1 MDFNNKAPDWSAPGV
16 EPPASLKEQGFEA
29 GYKPP
34 ASFFNWFWTRVSSCL
49 SELQN
54 KLSGHADSKSNPH
67 GVTAAQIGLGKVN
80 NTADSEKQVASANRA
95 TSAGKVD
102 KSMVVRFNG
111 GASEGTSMWIFN
123 GSASKDV
130 NITATKIGAADTT
143 LSNVSSETLAAK
155 LADAGGSGAPIV
167 AAASTD
173 GVTYTAT
180 VKGVTE
186 LKNGLTIVIVP
197 NIASTSTEITL
208 NVNSL
213 GAKTVRIP
221 LSFNTAAMTSPGS
234 ASFFAAGRPVT
245 LQYDSAYANIGT
257 WKTVDKQRASAQD
270 LYGIVPIASGG
281 TGAETAAAA
290 REALGVTLENLGDI
304 IISETTPA
312 TVADGKWYLIK
323 SEV

>member
-80 NTADSEKQVASANRA
+80 NTADSEKQVASANKA

-111 GASEGTSMWIFN
+111 GASEGTSMWTFN

-186 LKNGLTIVIVP
+186 LK
-197 NIASTSTEITL
+197 
-208 NVNSL
+208 
-213 GAKTVRIP
+213 TV
-221 LSFNTAAMTSPGS
+221 
-234 ASFFAAGRPVT
+234 
-245 LQYDSAYANIGT
+245 
-257 WKTVDKQRASAQD
+257 
-270 LYGIVPIASGG
+270 
-281 TGAETAAAA
+281 
-290 REALGVTLENLGDI
+290 
-304 IISETTPA
+304 
-312 TVADGKWYLIK
+312 
-323 SEV
+323 